1 MEGTIEK
8 ATKPSAEPGA
18 APGKAQ
24 RMLVLSGRY
33 GTPAVLV
40 LLLIGFTAASPQA
53 FMTGQNLLNI
63 LNQSATLAIV
73 AGGLT
78 LPLVAGKFDLSFAAV
93 VSLSGIL
100 AVGFLERSGLPWFA
114 AVLLALAAASII
126 GLVNGLL
133 VAYLRINPIVATL
146 GTSTMLL
153 GVNYAYSNGTPIT
166 LAPGPF
172 TDIARASV
180 LGIPAPIIL
189 TAIVLGGLWVALN
202 FTLLGHH
209 MQAVGTNQ
217 VAARMAGV
225 RVARITVIAFAI
237 CALCAGLAGVVLAAR
252 IGSGQVTAGD
262 GYLLN
267 AFAAVFLGA
276 SVLRDG
282 DFHILGTVVGVLIVT
297 VTFNGLSLLGAQSY
311 VQFLFQGGILVA
323 ATALSSTSRGML
335 LASVRH

>member
-1 MEGTIEK
+1 MEGTIEQ
-8 ATKPSAEPGA
+8 SAKTSAAQGT
-18 APGKAQ
+18 APGNAQ
-24 RMLVLSGRY
+24 RILVLTGRY

-40 LLLIGFTAASPQA
+40 LLLIGFTAADPQT
-53 FMTGQNLLNI
+53 FLTGQNLLNI

-78 LPLVAGKFDLSFAAV
+78 LPLVAGKFDLSFASV
-93 VSLSGIL
+93 ISLSGIL
-100 AVGFLERSGLPWFA
+100 AVGFLERSGLPWLA
-114 AVLLALAAASII
+114 AILLALVAAGFI
-126 GLVNGLL
+126 GLVNGFL
-133 VAYLRINPIVATL
+133 VAHLRIDPIVATL

-153 GVNYAYSNGTPIT
+153 GINYAYSNGTPIT
-166 LAPGPF
+166 LQGGPF
-172 TDIARASV
+172 TEVARASV
-180 LGIPAPIIL
+180 LGVPAPIIL
-189 TAIVLGGLWVALN
+189 AVIVLGGLWVALN

-209 MQAVGTNQ
+209 MQAVGANQ

-225 RVARITVIAFAI
+225 RVARTTVIAFVV
-237 CALCAGLAGVVLAAR
+237 CGLCAGLAGIVLSAR

-282 DFHILGTVVGVLIVT
+282 DFHILGSLVGVLIVT
-297 VTFNGLSLLGAQSY
+297 VTFNGLSLLGAESY

-323 ATALSSTSRGML
+323 ATALSSTSRRML
-335 LASVRH
+335 LASARR

>member
-1 MEGTIEK
+1 MEGTIEQ
-8 ATKPSAEPGA
+8 AAKPSAAQGA
-18 APGKAQ
+18 APGNAQ
-24 RMLVLSGRY
+24 RILLLTGRY
-33 GTPAVLV
+33 GTPGVLV
-40 LLLIGFTAASPQA
+40 LLLIGFAAASPA
-53 FMTGQNLLNI
+53 FLTGQNLLNI

-78 LPLVAGKFDLSFAAV
+78 LPLVAGKFDLSFASV

-100 AVGFLERSGLPWFA
+100 AVGFLERSGLPWFVA
-114 AVLLALAAASII
+114 MVLALAAAGAI

-133 VAYLRINPIVATL
+133 VAQLRIDPIVATL
-146 GTSTMLL
+146 GISTMLL
-153 GVNYAYSNGTPIT
+153 GINYAYSNGTPIT
-166 LAPGPF
+166 LKPGPF

-180 LGIPAPIIL
+180 VGVPAPIIL
-189 TAIVLGGLWVALN
+189 AAVVLGGLWVALN
-202 FTLLGHH
+202 LTLLGHH

-225 RVARITVIAFAI
+225 RVARITVIAFVV
-237 CALCAGLAGVVLAAR
+237 CGLCAGLAGILLSAR

-282 DFHILGTVVGVLIVT
+282 DFHILGTLVGVLIVT
-297 VTFNGLSLLGAQSY
+297 VTFNGLSLLGAESY

-323 ATALSSTSRGML
+323 ATALSSTSRRVL
-335 LASVRH
+335 LSSTRR

>member
-1 MEGTIEK
+1 MEGTIEQ
-8 ATKPSAEPGA
+8 AAKPSADNGA
-18 APGKAQ
+18 APGNAP
-24 RMLVLSGRY
+24 RILLLTGRY
-33 GTPAVLV
+33 GTPGVLV
-40 LLLIGFTAASPQA
+40 LLLIGFTAASPA
-53 FMTGQNLLNI
+53 FLTGQNLLNI

-100 AVGFLERSGLPWFA
+100 AVGFLERSGLPWLA
-114 AVLLALAAASII
+114 AILLALAAAGVI
-126 GLVNGLL
+126 GLANGLL
-133 VAYLRINPIVATL
+133 VAQLRIDPIVATL

-153 GVNYAYSNGTPIT
+153 GINYAYSNGTPIT
-166 LAPGPF
+166 LKPGPF

-180 LGIPAPIIL
+180 MGVPAPVIL
-189 TAIVLGGLWVALN
+189 TVIVLGGLWLTLN

-237 CALCAGLAGVVLAAR
+237 CGLCAGLAGILLSAR

-282 DFHILGTVVGVLIVT
+282 DFHILGTLVGVLIVT
-297 VTFNGLSLLGAQSY
+297 VTFNGLSLLGAESY

-323 ATALSSTSRGML
+323 ATALSGTSRRLL
-335 LASVRH
+335 LASARR

>member
-1 MEGTIEK
+1 MEGTIEQAAK
-8 ATKPSAEPGA
+8 SPAAQGA
-18 APGKAQ
+18 AARGGAQ
-24 RMLVLSGRY
+24 RVLVLTGRY
-33 GTPAVLV
+33 GTPGVLV
-40 LLLIGFTAASPQA
+40 LLLIGFTAAGPT
-53 FMTGQNLLNI
+53 FLTGQNLLNI
-63 LNQSATLAIV
+63 LNQSATLAVV

-100 AVGFLERSGLPWFA
+100 AVGFLERGGLPWFA
-114 AVLLALAAASII
+114 AILLALAAAGII

-133 VAYLRINPIVATL
+133 VAQLRIDPIVATL

-153 GVNYAYSNGTPIT
+153 GLNYAYSSGTPIT
-166 LAPGPF
+166 LDSGPF
-172 TDIARASV
+172 TEIARGSV
-180 LGIPAPIIL
+180 LGVPAPVIL
-189 TAIVLGGLWVALN
+189 AAAVLGGLWVALN

-209 MQAVGTNQ
+209 MRAVGTNQ

-225 RVARITVIAFAI
+225 RVARITVIAFVI
-237 CALCAGLAGVVLAAR
+237 CGLCAGLAGVLLSAR

-276 SVLRDG
+276 SVVRDG
-282 DFHILGTVVGVLIVT
+282 EFHIVGTLVGVLIVT
-297 VTFNGLSLLGAQSY
+297 VTFNGLSLLGAESY

-323 ATALSSTSRGML
+323 ATALSSTSRRML
-335 LASVRH
+335 LDSARR

>member
-1 MEGTIEK
+1 MEGTIEQAAK
-8 ATKPSAEPGA
+8 ASAAQGA
-18 APGKAQ
+18 APGNAQ
-24 RMLVLSGRY
+24 RILLLTGRY
-33 GTPAVLV
+33 GTPGVLV
-40 LLLIGFTAASPQA
+40 LLLIGFSAASPA
-53 FMTGQNLLNI
+53 FLTGQNLLNV

-78 LPLVAGKFDLSFAAV
+78 LPLVAGKFDLSFASV

-114 AVLLALAAASII
+114 AMLLALAAAGVI

-133 VAYLRINPIVATL
+133 VAQLRIDPIVATL

-153 GVNYAYSNGTPIT
+153 GINYAYSNGTPIT
-166 LAPGPF
+166 LKPGPF

-180 LGIPAPIIL
+180 LGVPAPIIL
-189 TAIVLGGLWVALN
+189 TAVVLGGLWVALN

-225 RVARITVIAFAI
+225 RVARITVIAFVI
-237 CALCAGLAGVVLAAR
+237 CGVCAGLAGVLLSAR

-282 DFHILGTVVGVLIVT
+282 DFHILGTLVGVLIVT

-323 ATALSSTSRGML
+323 ATALSSTSRRML
-335 LASVRH
+335 LASTRR

>member
-1 MEGTIEK
+1 MEGTIEQAAK
-8 ATKPSAEPGA
+8 TSAAQGA
-18 APGKAQ
+18 APGNAQ
-24 RMLVLSGRY
+24 RILVLTGRY

-40 LLLIGFTAASPQA
+40 LLLIGFTAANPQT
-53 FMTGQNLLNI
+53 FLTGQNLLNI

-114 AVLLALAAASII
+114 AILLALVAAGFI
-126 GLVNGLL
+126 GLVNGFL
-133 VAYLRINPIVATL
+133 VAHLRIDPIVATL

-153 GVNYAYSNGTPIT
+153 GINYAYSNGTPIT
-166 LAPGPF
+166 LQAGPF
-172 TDIARASV
+172 TEVARASV
-180 LGIPAPIIL
+180 LGIPAPVIL
-189 TAIVLGGLWVALN
+189 AVIVLGGLWVALN

-209 MQAVGTNQ
+209 MQAVGANQ

-225 RVARITVIAFAI
+225 RVARITVTAFI
-237 CALCAGLAGVVLAAR
+237 VCGLCAGLAGIVLSAR

-282 DFHILGTVVGVLIVT
+282 DFHILGSLVGVLIVT
-297 VTFNGLSLLGAQSY
+297 VTFNGLSLLGAESY

-323 ATALSSTSRGML
+323 ATALSSTSRRML
-335 LASVRH
+335 LASARR

>member
-1 MEGTIEK
+1 MEGTIEQAAK
-8 ATKPSAEPGA
+8 ASAAQGA
-18 APGKAQ
+18 APGNAQ
-24 RMLVLSGRY
+24 RILLLTGRY
-33 GTPAVLV
+33 GTPGVLV
-40 LLLIGFTAASPQA
+40 LLLIGFSAASPA
-53 FMTGQNLLNI
+53 FLTGQNLLNV

-78 LPLVAGKFDLSFAAV
+78 LPLVAGKFDLSFASV

-114 AVLLALAAASII
+114 AMLLALAAAGVI

-133 VAYLRINPIVATL
+133 VAQLRIDPIVATL

-153 GVNYAYSNGTPIT
+153 GINYAYSNGTPIT
-166 LAPGPF
+166 LKPGPF

-180 LGIPAPIIL
+180 LGVPAPIIL
-189 TAIVLGGLWVALN
+189 TAVVLGGLWVALN

-225 RVARITVIAFAI
+225 RVARITVTAFVI
-237 CALCAGLAGVVLAAR
+237 CGVCAGLAGVLLSAR

-282 DFHILGTVVGVLIVT
+282 DFHILGTLVGVLIVT
-297 VTFNGLSLLGAQSY
+297 VTFNGLSLLGAESY

-323 ATALSSTSRGML
+323 ATALSSTSRRML
-335 LASVRH
+335 LASTRR

>member
-1 MEGTIEK
+1 MEGTIEQAAK
-8 ATKPSAEPGA
+8 SPAAQGA
-18 APGKAQ
+18 APGSAQ
-24 RMLVLSGRY
+24 RVLVLTGRY
-33 GTPAVLV
+33 GTPGVLV
-40 LLLIGFTAASPQA
+40 LLLIGFTAADPT
-53 FMTGQNLLNI
+53 FLTGQNLLNI

-78 LPLVAGKFDLSFAAV
+78 LPLVAGKFDLSFASV

-114 AVLLALAAASII
+114 AILLALAAAGII

-133 VAYLRINPIVATL
+133 VAQLRIDPIVATL

-153 GVNYAYSNGTPIT
+153 GLNYAYSSGTPIT
-166 LAPGPF
+166 LDPGPF
-172 TDIARASV
+172 TEMARGSV
-180 LGIPAPIIL
+180 LGIPAPVIL
-189 TAIVLGGLWVALN
+189 AAAVLGGLWVALN

-209 MQAVGTNQ
+209 MRAVGTNQ

-225 RVARITVIAFAI
+225 RVARITVIAFVI
-237 CALCAGLAGVVLAAR
+237 CGLCAGLAGILLAAR

-282 DFHILGTVVGVLIVT
+282 EFHIVGTLVGVLIVT
-297 VTFNGLSLLGAQSY
+297 VTFNGLSLLGAESY
-311 VQFLFQGGILVA
+311 LQFLFQGGILVA
-323 ATALSSTSRGML
+323 ATALSSTSRRML
-335 LASVRH
+335 LDSARR

>member
-1 MEGTIEK
+1 MEGTIEEAVK
-8 ATKPSAEPGA
+8 APTVRDGTPGN
-18 APGKAQ
+18 AQ
-24 RMLVLSGRY
+24 RALVLTGRY

-40 LLLIGFTAASPQA
+40 LLLIGFAIASPQA
-53 FMTGQNLLNI
+53 FLTGQNLLNI

-78 LPLVAGKFDLSFAAV
+78 LPLVAGKFDLSFASV
-93 VSLSGIL
+93 VSLAGIL
-100 AVGFLERSGLPWFA
+100 AVGLLERSGLPWLA
-114 AVLLALAAASII
+114 AILLGLAAAGAI

-133 VAYLRINPIVATL
+133 VAVLRIDPIVATL

-153 GVNYAYSNGTPIT
+153 GINYAYSNGTPIT
-166 LAPGPF
+166 LKAGPF

-180 LGIPAPIIL
+180 LGIPAPVIL
-189 TAIVLGGLWVALN
+189 TVIVLGALWVALN

-225 RVARITVIAFAI
+225 RVTRITLIAFVI
-237 CALCAGLAGVVLAAR
+237 CGLCAGLAGIVLSAR

-276 SVLRDG
+276 SVLKDG
-282 DFHILGTVVGVLIVT
+282 DFHIVGTLVGVLIVT
-297 VTFNGLSLLGAQSY
+297 VTFNGLSLLGAESY

-323 ATALSSTSRGML
+323 ATALSSTSRRL
-335 LASVRH
+335 LLSSVRH

>member
-1 MEGTIEK
+1 MEGTIEQAAK
-8 ATKPSAEPGA
+8 ASAAQGA
-18 APGKAQ
+18 APGNAQ
-24 RMLVLSGRY
+24 RILLLTGRY
-33 GTPAVLV
+33 GTPGVLV
-40 LLLIGFTAASPQA
+40 LLLIGFSAASPA
-53 FMTGQNLLNI
+53 FLTGQNLLNV

-78 LPLVAGKFDLSFAAV
+78 LPLVAGKFDLSFASV

-114 AVLLALAAASII
+114 AMLLALAAAGVI

-133 VAYLRINPIVATL
+133 VAQLRIDPIVATL

-153 GVNYAYSNGTPIT
+153 GINYAYSNGTPIT
-166 LAPGPF
+166 LKPGPF

-180 LGIPAPIIL
+180 LGVPAPIIL
-189 TAIVLGGLWVALN
+189 TAVVLGGLWVALN

-225 RVARITVIAFAI
+225 RVARITVTAFVI
-237 CALCAGLAGVVLAAR
+237 CGVCAGLAGILLSAR

-282 DFHILGTVVGVLIVT
+282 DFHILGTLVGVLIVT
-297 VTFNGLSLLGAQSY
+297 VTFNGLSLLGAESY

-323 ATALSSTSRGML
+323 ATALSSTSRRML
-335 LASVRH
+335 LASTRR